1 MYKSGGVATGSGF
14 VPARRCAV
22 AVEAQNNGV
31 GESAAICHM
40 ELL

>member
-22 AVEAQNNGV
+22 AGEAQNNGV
-31 GESAAICHM
+31 GESAAICNK
-40 ELL
+40 EQL